1 MRRIIL
7 VNPEYYK
14 DIFSNSKVRAAISC
28 GVTPLGLASIA
39 SSARSF
45 GHKVMILDLNLADK
59 AQKCLQD
66 TVIKFKPDIVGI
78 TSTTPLIKTAYRIC
92 EIIKKIDPQILVV
105 AGGPHPTAL
114 PEDVIKESKIDVVVA
129 GEGDLTFNSI
139 AQNVPLEDIPGI
151 AYKKD
156 SRIIFSKVNRP
167 IIDNLDSLPF
177 PAYDLFQ
184 IKRYIQP
191 RITSRGYP
199 TGNIETSRG
208 CYGKCVFCNKNI
220 HGHRLRMKSPLR
232 VVDEME
238 MMLGLGF
245 KEIHIIDDLFTADM
259 DRVYRICEEIL
270 RRDLRFSWYPRG
282 GGRVDRVSQGLLK
295 IMKSSGCY
303 RIPFG
308 IESGSQRIINII
320 NKNIE
325 LGQAEDAI
333 CLAKGAGLE
342 TECYFMLGLPSET
355 EQDIRKTIDFAI
367 KLNPDYAKF
376 AITIP
381 LPGTQLFDS
390 VQAAGKILTR
400 DWDKYS
406 FAGSL
411 RDIYVHDSLT
421 WEQIENYYHL
431 SHKKF
436 YFRMDYVLRMAY
448 NSLTKGLFLDHCK
461 AFLKTK
467 W

>member
-1 MRRIIL
+1 MEIK
-7 VNPEYYK
+7 NPY
-14 DIFSNSKVRAAISC
+14 
-28 GVTPLGLASIA
+28 
-39 SSARSF
+39 
-45 GHKVMILDLNLADK
+45 LD
-59 AQKCLQD
+59 
-66 TVIKFKPDIVGI
+66 
-78 TSTTPLIKTAYRIC
+78 
-92 EIIKKIDPQILVV
+92 
-105 AGGPHPTAL
+105 
-114 PEDVIKESKIDVVVA
+114 
-129 GEGDLTFNSI
+129 
-139 AQNVPLEDIPGI
+139 
-151 AYKKD
+151 
-156 SRIIFSKVNRP
+156 
-167 IIDNLDSLPF
+167 
-177 PAYDLFQ
+177 
-184 IKRYIQP
+184 
-191 RITSRGYP
+191 
-199 TGNIETSRG
+199 
-208 CYGKCVFCNKNI
+208 
-220 HGHRLRMKSPLR
+220 
-232 VVDEME
+232 
-238 MMLGLGF
+238 
-245 KEIHIIDDLFTADM
+245 
-259 DRVYRICEEIL
+259 
-270 RRDLRFSWYPRG
+270 
-282 GGRVDRVSQGLLK
+282 
-295 IMKSSGCY
+295 
-303 RIPFG
+303 
-308 IESGSQRIINII
+308 II